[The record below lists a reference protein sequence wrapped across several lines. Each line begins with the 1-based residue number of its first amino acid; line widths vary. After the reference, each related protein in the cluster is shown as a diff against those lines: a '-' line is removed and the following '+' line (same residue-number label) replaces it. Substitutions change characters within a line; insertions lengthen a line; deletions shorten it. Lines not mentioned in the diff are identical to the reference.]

1 MKSLISLLIFS
12 SLSFANG
19 LFEFTYGI
27 ASGDFYVQDLDTEVD
42 DVIEAEMNKFGLS
55 FEYFFSENQKYVISF
70 ISRGI
75 SYSNEDADFLQ
86 NDLNESDVKLAWAY
100 ASGNFQIDLGIN
112 QLSFYTFEIIN
123 VNQVKFTSDSVRAPY
138 ADLQYVIGLFDGW
151 YLGGEAY
158 YMLETDSYKGDSIT
172 TTTLKAN
179 IIKQLGGVRL
189 GFYYLNREQ
198 EITTDKLLINR
209 DSTGY
214 GLDLIFLF

>member
-1 MKSLISLLIFS
+1 MKSLVTLLIFS

-27 ASGDFYVQDLDTEVD
+27 AGGDFYVQDLDTEAD
-42 DVIEAEMNKFGLS
+42 DIISAEMNKFGLN
-55 FEYFFSENQKYVISF
+55 FEHFFSENQKYIISF

-75 SYSNEDADFLQ
+75 SYSNADADFLQ
-86 NDLNESDVKLAWAY
+86 NDLNESDVKVAWAY
-100 ASGNFQIDLGIN
+100 AAGNFQFDLGVN

-123 VNQVKFTSDSVRAPY
+123 GNQVKFTSDSVRAPY
-138 ADLQYVIGLFDGW
+138 LNMQYVIGILDDW
-151 YLGGEAY
+151 YLGGEAF
-158 YMLETDSYKGDSIT
+158 YMPEAESNKGDKIT

-179 IIKQLGGVRL
+179 IIKELGGVRL
-189 GFYYLNREQ
+189 GFYYLNRNQ
-198 EITTDKLLINR
+198 EITTDYLLIKR